1 MASSAKRLLIPQK
14 TSQSLQEINRL
25 RAAAGVRPA
34 GQDWSRYVR
43 MISSLRRK
51 RAMGETPR
59 HKSKPKGGAMT
70 IRRRTVLKGMLA
82 ASALV
87 AAPAILRAQSGPMK
101 IGFLTVKTGPL
112 ASGGIQMEQG
122 LTLYLKERNNMLAGR
137 AVQLSHGRLRGQGI
151 QIQAR
156 RHDRRRHRLWLR
168 AQRRLPARLRGRRRQ
183 GGAEALAAAGLA
195 RLRHLYRAAQAG
207 RRRPF
212 HRLRR
217 LQRI

>member
-43 MISSLRRK
+43 MISSLMRK
-51 RAMGETPR
+51 QAMGETPR

-70 IRRRTVLKGMLA
+70 VRRRTVLKGMLA
-82 ASALV
+82 SSALV

-122 LTLYLKERNNMLAGR
+122 LTLYLKERNNMLAG
-137 AVQLSHGRLRGQGI
+137 VQLLTGDSAGAPAM
-151 QIQAR
+151 AR
-156 RHDRRRHRLWLR
+156 TKMQEFLERENIACLIGPL
-168 AQRRLPARLRGRRRQ
+168 AT
-183 GGAEALAAAGLA
+183 AEALAIDDYI
-195 RLRHLYRAAQAG
+195 RDKQ
-207 RRRPF
+207 
-212 HRLRR
+212 
-217 LQRI
+217 